1 MEEQIIDDDVVE
13 GTTVEDDV
21 VEGTTVEDDVV
32 EGKIVKDDV
41 VEDTT
46 VESEVKDDEAEKK
59 ILVAPVC
66 EIFTSIQG
74 EGKNIGVPSIFIRF
88 FGCTLRCS
96 FNGQHCD
103 TPYAVLDGEYN
114 DMTIDEVVAAVTLHR
129 PTNIVFTGGEPTI
142 HQEFIYELI
151 EKLKETKGKNCYT
164 FELETNGTVAIR
176 HKLGLQLD
184 WCNISIKL
192 KSSNQDL
199 KYEKKRINHDAL
211 HSFIKGRCCFKFV
224 INSEYDLAEILVLKD
239 KYPGVP
245 IYVMPEGRTKEE
257 ILLHSENAV
266 QLAMNNNFIFT
277 TRLHIL
283 LWEGK
288 RGV

>member
-1 MEEQIIDDDVVE
+1 MEEQIIEDDIVE
-13 GTTVEDDV
+13 DTTVE
-21 VEGTTVEDDVV
+21 
-32 EGKIVKDDV
+32 DDV

-46 VESEVKDDEAEKK
+46 VESEVVDDTIIEDEVMEHTAVESEVKEK
-59 ILVAPVC
+59 ILVAPIC
-66 EIFTSIQG
+66 EIFSSIQG
-74 EGKNIGVPSIFIRF
+74 EGKNIGVPSVFIRF
-88 FGCTLRCS
+88 FGCTLRCN
-96 FNGQHCD
+96 FNGQSCD
-103 TPYAVLDGEYN
+103 TPYAVMDGECN
-114 DMTIDEVVAAVTLHR
+114 NMTVDEVVTAVISHR

-142 HQEFIYELI
+142 HQEFIYESI
-151 EKLKETKGKNCYT
+151 EKLKETKGKNYYI
-164 FELETNGTVAIR
+164 FEMETNGTVAIR
-176 HKLGLQLD
+176 HKLGLLLD

-224 INSEYDLAEILVLKD
+224 INSEYDLAEILMLQE

-245 IYVMPEGRTKEE
+245 IYVMPEGITKED
-257 ILLHSENAV
+257 ILLHSDNVV
-266 QLAMNNNFIFT
+266 QLAMANNFIFT

-283 LWEGK
+283 LWQGM